1 MEKVKYT
8 RFEYRQEYLKSD
20 EWKLLRETVMS
31 AGCDCQCCKIKKASD
46 VHHLVYR
53 NIVDITV
60 NDVIP
65 VCRPCHE
72 YIHQAIDD
80 DYISQNVW
88 DFKKIK
94 EKTLNIIGDGD
105 YIRFREWLTSKHS
118 LREDEIDEIEQLQSF
133 VIKKISALI
142 RKNIW
147 YDDLVNRKFTGR
159 QIVKIRKIIQVAK
172 YRRLNKMDIFPKRR
186 KAFVYDK
193 VLSLEDEQLKKFDYI
208 SALSKMVGF
217 KTRKNIKEE

>member
-8 RFEYRQEYLKSD
+8 RFEYREEYLKSE

-53 NIVDITV
+53 NIVDVTI

-65 VCRPCHE
+65 VCRECHTF
-72 YIHQAIDD
+72 IHQAIDD
-80 DYISQNVW
+80 EYISQNAW
-88 DFKKIK
+88 EFKKIK
-94 EKTLNIIGDGD
+94 EKTLNIIGDED
-105 YIRFREWLTSKHS
+105 YIRFRNWLTSKHS
-118 LREDEIDEIEQLQSF
+118 LREDEISEIKKLQPF
-133 VIKKISALI
+133 VIKKISALV

-147 YDDLVNRKFTGR
+147 YDDLVDRKFTGR
-159 QIVKIRKIIQVAK
+159 QLIKIRKIIQVANH
-172 YRRLNKMDIFPKRR
+172 RRHNSIDSVPKRR
-186 KAFVYDK
+186 VAFVYKK

-208 SALSKMVGF
+208 PALSKTAGF
-217 KTRKNIKEE
+217 KTRKSIKEE